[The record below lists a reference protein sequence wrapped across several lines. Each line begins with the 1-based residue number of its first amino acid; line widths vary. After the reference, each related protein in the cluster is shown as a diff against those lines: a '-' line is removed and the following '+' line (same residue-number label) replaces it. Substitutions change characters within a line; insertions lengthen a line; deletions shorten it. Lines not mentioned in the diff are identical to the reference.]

1 MSTLESKEDL
11 VLDAQLAI
19 ERRDRSD
26 RRNPTFKGFLLGCI
40 KCRRR
45 NQRRADCFAHYET
58 DWYDTKLLVMALTLL
73 LLSAT
78 DAAMTMILLK
88 NGAVEVN
95 PFMNFL
101 LSYRTKVFV
110 YTKLAMTSICIIVL
124 IAHYHSRIFNSLR
137 VDILLMFAL
146 FVYMGLVTYEFF
158 LYFFINNNIVY

>member
-1 MSTLESKEDL
+1 MSTLESKEDV

-26 RRNPTFKGFLLGCI
+26 RRNPTFKGFVIGCL
-40 KCRRR
+40 KARRR
-45 NQRRADCFAHYET
+45 QQRRFGSIVHYET

-78 DAAMTMILLK
+78 DAAMTMTLLN
-88 NGAVEVN
+88 NGAVEIN

-101 LSYRTKVFV
+101 LSHSSQAFI
-110 YTKLAMTSICIIVL
+110 YTKLAMTAVCIVVL
-124 IAHYHSRIFNSLR
+124 VAHYHSRIFNSLR

-146 FVYMGLVTYEFF
+146 FVYMGLVTYEFY
-158 LYFFINNNIVY
+158 LYFTYIS

>member
-1 MSTLESKEDL
+1 MSILESKEDV

-26 RRNPTFKGFLLGCI
+26 RRNPTFKGFVKGCF
-40 KCRRR
+40 KARRR
-45 NQRRADCFAHYET
+45 QQRRADCFAHYET

-78 DAAMTMILLK
+78 DAAMTMTLLE

-101 LSYRTKVFV
+101 LSHSSQAFI
-110 YTKLAMTSICIIVL
+110 YTKLAMTCVCIIVL
-124 IAHYHSRIFNSLR
+124 FAHYHSRIFNTLR

-146 FVYMGLVTYEFF
+146 FVYMGLVTYEFY
-158 LYFFINNNIVY
+158 LYFTYV

>member
-1 MSTLESKEDL
+1 MSILESKEDV

-26 RRNPTFKGFLLGCI
+26 RRDPTFKGFLLGCI

-45 NQRRADCFAHYET
+45 QQRRADCFTHYET

-78 DAAMTMILLK
+78 DAAMTMTLLE

-101 LSYRTKVFV
+101 LSHSSKAFI
-110 YTKLAMTSICIIVL
+110 YTKLAMTCVCIIVL
-124 IAHYHSRIFNSLR
+124 VAHYHSRIFNSLR

-146 FVYMGLVTYEFF
+146 FVYMGLVTYEFY
-158 LYFFINNNIVY
+158 LYFTYV

>member
-1 MSTLESKEDL
+1 MSTLESKEDV

-26 RRNPTFKGFLLGCI
+26 RRNPSFKGFLIGCI
-40 KCRRR
+40 KARRR
-45 NQRRADCFAHYET
+45 QQRRVDSIVHYET
-58 DWYDTKLLVMALTLL
+58 DWYDTKLLVMALSLL

-78 DAAMTMILLK
+78 DAAMTMTLL
-88 NGAVEVN
+88 NDGAVEMN

-101 LSYRTKVFV
+101 LSHSSQAFI

-124 IAHYHSRIFNSLR
+124 VAHYHSRIFNSLR

-146 FVYMGLVTYEFF
+146 FVYLGLVTYEFY
-158 LYFFINNNIVY
+158 LYFTYIK

>member
-1 MSTLESKEDL
+1 MSTLESKEDV

-26 RRNPTFKGFLLGCI
+26 RRNPTFKGFLIGCI
-40 KCRRR
+40 KARRR
-45 NQRRADCFAHYET
+45 QQRRADCFEHYET

-78 DAAMTMILLK
+78 DAAMTMTLLE

-101 LSYRTKVFV
+101 LSHSSQAFI
-110 YTKLAMTSICIIVL
+110 YTKLAMTSVCIVVL
-124 IAHYHSRIFNSLR
+124 VAHYHSRIFNSFR

-146 FVYMGLVTYEFF
+146 FVYMGLVTYEFY
-158 LYFFINNNIVY
+158 LFFTYVI

>member
-1 MSTLESKEDL
+1 MSTLESKEDV

-26 RRNPTFKGFLLGCI
+26 RRNPSFKGFLIGCI
-40 KCRRR
+40 KARRR
-45 NQRRADCFAHYET
+45 QQRRVDSIVHYET
-58 DWYDTKLLVMALTLL
+58 DWYDTKLLVMALSLL

-78 DAAMTMILLK
+78 DAAMTMTLL
-88 NGAVEVN
+88 NDGAVEMN

-101 LSYRTKVFV
+101 LSHSSQAFI

-124 IAHYHSRIFNSLR
+124 VAHYHSRIFNSLR

-146 FVYMGLVTYEFF
+146 FVYMGLVTYEFY
-158 LYFFINNNIVY
+158 LYFTYIK

>member
-1 MSTLESKEDL
+1 MSTLESKEDV

-26 RRNPTFKGFLLGCI
+26 RRNPTFKGFVIGCF
-40 KCRRR
+40 KARRR
-45 NQRRADCFAHYET
+45 QQRRFGSIVHYET

-78 DAAMTMILLK
+78 DAAMTMTLLN
-88 NGAVEVN
+88 NGAVEIN

-101 LSYRTKVFV
+101 LSHSSQAFI
-110 YTKLAMTSICIIVL
+110 YTKLAMTAVCIVVL
-124 IAHYHSRIFNSLR
+124 VAHYHSRIFNSLR

-146 FVYMGLVTYEFF
+146 FVYMGLVTYEFY
-158 LYFFINNNIVY
+158 LYFTYIS